1 MLNDDDDD
9 EDDVHVAAADP
20 ERLVPGAGPLQ
31 EDDPPVLRGL
41 RPQCRGYLKFPAAN
55 QVKSLWQCF

>member
-1 MLNDDDDD
+1 MLNDD
-9 EDDVHVAAADP
+9 DDVHVAAADP

-31 EDDPPVLRGL
+31 EDDPAVLRGL